1 MQKQKATK
9 FKMIRL
15 KRTDSDNPD
24 FIELVKHL
32 DADLA
37 ERDGD
42 QHSFYNQFN
51 NVDKIKYV
59 VIAYENDKPISCGG
73 LKAYSSNT
81 LEIKRM
87 YTIPEWRGKS
97 IATKILAEL
106 EIWAAELSFEKCV
119 LETGKRQPEAIG
131 LYKKNGYK
139 LIANYGQ
146 YVEIENSLCFEKEI
160 KKIQT

>member
-1 MQKQKATK
+1 
-9 FKMIRL
+9 MIRL

-146 YVEIENSLCFEKEI
+146 YAEIENSLCFEKEI

>member
-1 MQKQKATK
+1 MT
-9 FKMIRL
+9 RL
-15 KRTDSDNPD
+15 KRTDSDNQD
-24 FIELVKHL
+24 FIELVRQL

-51 NVDKIKYV
+51 KVDKIKYV
-59 VIAYENDKPISCGG
+59 VIAYENDKPIGCGG
-73 LKAYSSNT
+73 LKAYSSNS

-87 YTIPEWRGKS
+87 YTIPECRGKG

-106 EIWAAELSFEKCV
+106 EIWTTELSFAKCV

-139 LIANYGQ
+139 LIPNYGQ
-146 YVEIENSLCFEKEI
+146 YAEIENSLCFEKEI
-160 KKIQT
+160 KKIQTGTT